1 MRSRL
6 KDLRNKITPADTF
19 IFILLL
25 TISIS
30 GYVFIKEVMPKGTG
44 VTIDVDGKQAY
55 TLPLHED
62 SITEVRGTH
71 GITVVQVREG
81 KVRVKDSDCPGK
93 LCVKQGWIDRGA
105 IVCLP
110 NGIIVRL
117 NNGGDSTKL
126 DAVTR

>member
-6 KDLRNKITPADTF
+6 KDLRNKITPADMF

-30 GYVFIKEVMPKGTG
+30 GFVFIKEVMPKGTG
-44 VTIDVDGKQAY
+44 VTIEVDGKQAY
-55 TLPLHED
+55 TLPLHEN
-62 SITEVRGTH
+62 SITDVQGAH
-71 GITVVQVREG
+71 GITIVEILDG
-81 KVRVKDSDCPGK
+81 KVRIKDSDCPGK

-110 NGIIVRL
+110 NRVIVRL

>member
-6 KDLRNKITPADTF
+6 KDLKNKITPADMF

-25 TISIS
+25 TVSIS
-30 GYVFIKEVMPKGTG
+30 GFVFIKEVMPKGTG
-44 VTIDVDGKQAY
+44 VTIYVDGKQAY

-62 SITEVRGTH
+62 SITEVQGTH
-71 GITVVQVREG
+71 GITVVEVYEG
-81 KVRVKDSDCPGK
+81 KVRIKDSDCPRK

-105 IVCLP
+105 VVCLP
-110 NGIIVRL
+110 NRVIVRL